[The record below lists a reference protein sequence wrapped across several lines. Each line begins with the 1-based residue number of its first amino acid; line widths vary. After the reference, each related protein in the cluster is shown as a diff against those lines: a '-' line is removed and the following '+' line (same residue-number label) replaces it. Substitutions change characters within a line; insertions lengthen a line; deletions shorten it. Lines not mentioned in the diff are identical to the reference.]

1 MQNDKRQ
8 KMIQVTKDLWVNIAN
23 VIWVQDV
30 YDANQNYRHTK
41 IVTIGGELIVTE
53 KRAEEISS
61 ILKLD

>member
-1 MQNDKRQ
+1 MQNDKGQ

-30 YDANQNYRHTK
+30 YDANQNYRYTK

>member
-1 MQNDKRQ
+1 MT
-8 KMIQVTKDLWVNIAN
+8 QVTKDLWLNIAN

-30 YDANQNYRHTK
+30 YDKNQNYRYTK

-53 KRAEEISS
+53 KRAEEISG

>member
-1 MQNDKRQ
+1 
-8 KMIQVTKDLWVNIAN
+8 MIQVTKDLWVNIAN